1 MTEIVRQIPDWLIP
15 ALILILSIFAVAII
29 VDRARLLLSRIK
41 SIDISEER
49 KLLDLVRG
57 RRLDEAVAY
66 CRERRHP
73 AFAVAITLIESG
85 RRGLNLESAAES
97 ETHRATSYLKRYLQ
111 TLGTISTIAPLLGLL
126 GTVTGMIKSFHAFDE
141 DKVQNAQLVGGI
153 DEALI
158 TTALG
163 LIVAIPT
170 LTAYNYFANRVNQI
184 AAETTLLSDQ
194 ISEELA
200 RQRDAESARAATASA
215 ATGTTNNA

>member
-15 ALILILSIFAVAII
+15 ALILLISIFAVAII
-29 VDRARLLLSRIK
+29 VDRARLLLGRIK
-41 SIDISEER
+41 AIKIEEER
-49 KLLDLVRG
+49 EVLDLVRAG
-57 RRLDEAVAY
+57 SLDEAAAY
-66 CRERRHP
+66 CQQRQHP
-73 AFAVAITLIESG
+73 AFAVAITLIQSG

-97 ETHRATSYLKRYLQ
+97 EAHRTTSYLKRFLQ
-111 TLGTISTIAPLLGLL
+111 ALGTISTIAPLLGLL

-170 LTAYNYFANRVNQI
+170 LIAYNYFANRVNQI

-194 ISEELA
+194 ISEELS
-200 RQRDAESARAATASA
+200 RQRETIISGSAVAAERS
-215 ATGTTNNA
+215 